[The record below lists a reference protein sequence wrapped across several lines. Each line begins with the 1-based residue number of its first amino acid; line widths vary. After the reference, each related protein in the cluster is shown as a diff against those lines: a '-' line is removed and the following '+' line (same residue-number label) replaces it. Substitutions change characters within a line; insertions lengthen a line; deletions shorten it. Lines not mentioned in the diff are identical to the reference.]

1 MKRIIIT
8 VLSLVIIIG
17 GVWAWGRL
25 DGQQSYKRAEL
36 THPNSFFD
44 SHYFS
49 YKQEPLEESGA
60 PPTKVYGA
68 VVPHHLLAYE
78 LITEVFSQLTI
89 TEEKPP
95 VIILIGPNHDNEGE
109 KILTSTWGWQ
119 TPFGTVEANTE
130 IIEDLVKNSPVKI
143 NDTIFSTEHSMGTL
157 MPFIK
162 YFLPEAQVV
171 PIIFHYDLKDEE
183 ARSLSDQIANIVKEK
198 EALVMAS
205 IDFSHYLTNQEAQ
218 AKDQE
223 TLEMIKTKNI
233 LRLLNLGD
241 DYLDSPGALATLLY
255 TMDKLD
261 INEPKIL
268 QNTNSGILMGNDLI
282 ETTSYITMIFEE

>member
-1 MKRIIIT
+1 MKRVIVT
-8 VLSLVIIIG
+8 VLSFIILIG
-17 GVWAWGRL
+17 GVWAFSRS
-25 DGQQSYKRAEL
+25 DVQQSYKRAEP

-44 SHYFS
+44 SRYF
-49 YKQEPLEESGA
+49 KFNLEPLQNAGA
-60 PPTKVYGA
+60 PKTTVYGA
-68 VVPHHLLAYE
+68 IIPHHLLAYE
-78 LITEVFSQLTI
+78 LITEVFSKLT
-89 TEEKPP
+89 EDKPP

-119 TPFGTVEANTE
+119 TPFGTVETNKE
-130 IIEDLVKNSPVKI
+130 IIEGLVSNSEVKI
-143 NDTIFSTEHSMGTL
+143 NNSVFSTEHSIGTL

-171 PIIFHYDLKDEE
+171 PIIFHYNLKDEE
-183 ARSLSDQIANIVKEK
+183 AQSLSGQLANIVQEK

-223 TLEMIKTKNI
+223 TLEIIRTKNI
-233 LRLLNLGD
+233 PRLLNLGN
-241 DYLDSPGALATLLY
+241 DYLDSPGALVTLLY
-255 TMDKLD
+255 TMERLD